1 MPLAS
6 RSDTDPAIKHIVT
19 LLSEAGDEDIR
30 LHDPQLQSLN
40 KPLATI
46 RRIFRCG
53 GGGLVAAL
61 AREAKFHKAGSF
73 TSHGARQ
80 ASAQFAAFCKTQQ
93 AVKGLRFAAAEPRTD
108 LDSFKEAWIYP
119 ASISS
124 GVCLALRVKL
134 DEDST
139 PKSIVVT
146 TEVIGVGTL
155 RRMPWQLDFKIDK
168 QRWSQVLYET
178 GARRYSNSC
187 SADLLFR
194 DEGLRQ
200 AVLPKVLPLM
210 FYPSVN
216 SKAMAL
222 EKYFGE
228 YGVHIGE
235 TNVRAH
241 INRMQIKEIAKPR
254 LARPKKR

>member
-1 MPLAS
+1 MPLAR
-6 RSDTDPAIKHIVT
+6 RSDTDPAIKHIEN
-19 LLSEAGDEDIR
+19 LLFGTGDEDIR
-30 LHDPQLQSLN
+30 LHDPQLHSLN

-46 RRIFRCG
+46 RRIFRRG
-53 GGGLVAAL
+53 GDDVFAAV
-61 AREAKFHKAGSF
+61 AREGKFLGAESF
-73 TSHGARQ
+73 TRHDADEVPDL
-80 ASAQFAAFCKTQQ
+80 FVAFCKKQQ
-93 AVKGLRFAAAEPRTD
+93 EMKGLRFAAAQPRTD

-134 DEDST
+134 YEDST
-139 PKSIVVT
+139 SKSITVT
-146 TEVIGVGTL
+146 TDVVDAGKL
-155 RRMPWQLDFKIDK
+155 KRMPWQLDFKIDK
-168 QRWSQVLYET
+168 HRWSQELYET

-187 SADLLFR
+187 GADLLLR
-194 DEGLRQ
+194 DERLRQ
-200 AVLPKVLPLM
+200 AVLPKLLPLM

-222 EKYFGE
+222 GKYFEE
-228 YGVHIGE
+228 YHVNIGA

-254 LARPKKR
+254 PARPKRR